1 MRGRFLLLSWGPH
14 GRSEAMRVVAAL
26 PDWSSKVGGRDWML
40 LTPDPEG
47 PVEVEGAW
55 IVGSIFPRTSEP
67 PGPHPG
73 RADAERPVE
82 RLMRRQWGAY
92 VAIVDQRHHVEIF
105 RDPSGGL
112 PAYWTHQG
120 DLTLVLSGLEEV
132 VAAGAIVSRIDWS
145 SVAGMIA
152 YPQVRADRT
161 GLEGVHELLPG
172 QTLRI
177 RLGGPEG
184 LALRWSPW
192 RFAARSAA
200 ILDRSRATE
209 MLRHTVQSCV
219 AAWADRF
226 PRPLLE
232 LSGGL
237 DSSIIAAS
245 LRLAGHSV
253 DCINI
258 VTPTAEGDE
267 QRFARLA
274 AEGHRLRIV
283 PVVAKGVDIRRA
295 RAGRLPRPGA
305 HALLR
310 PIEDAFVAAARA
322 SGATAFFSGLGG
334 DNVFCSLSS
343 AAPASDAL
351 LTSGP
356 GPRFMRAL
364 DDLGRLHG
372 CTAWTAGGLALRKA
386 ARSGSMGRLP
396 ADATFLT
403 PGRAP
408 DQAPYHPWMSAPRG
422 ALPGK
427 HDQVRSL
434 LLAQAYL
441 DRYEHAAE
449 GEIVFPLLSQPIVEL
464 CLRIPTWLWIADGQN
479 RAIARDAFASALP
492 EAVVRRRSKGGLNAF
507 VAAVFEDNVEG
518 LRAQLIKGR
527 LAQAGLL
534 DISAVREVLANPA
547 LASGQALFR
556 VLQLAD
562 VEAWARTWDDP

>member
-1 MRGRFLLLSWGPH
+1 MRSRFLLLSWGPH
-14 GRSEAMRVVAAL
+14 GRAEAMRLAAAL
-26 PDWSSKVGGRDWML
+26 PGWSSKVGGRDWML

-47 PVEVEGAW
+47 LVEVEGAW
-55 IVGSIFPRTSEP
+55 IVGTIFPRACDPSP
-67 PGPHPG
+67 PRPG
-73 RADAERPVE
+73 SGEADGPVE
-82 RLMRRQWGAY
+82 RLLKRRWGAY
-92 VAIVDQRHHVEIF
+92 VAIVDQRDHVEIF

-112 PAYWTHQG
+112 PAYWIRRG
-120 DLTLVLSGLEEV
+120 DLTLVLSSLDEV
-132 VAAGAIVSRIDWS
+132 VPAAVAAPRIDWS
-145 SVAGMIA
+145 CVAGMIA

-161 GLEGVHELLPG
+161 GLKGVHELLPG
-172 QTLRI
+172 QALRI
-177 RLGGPEG
+177 RLGGPDG

-200 ILDRSRATE
+200 ILDRSLATE
-209 MLRHTVQSCV
+209 ILRETVQSCV
-219 AAWADRF
+219 AAWATRF

-245 LRLAGHSV
+245 LRLAGRSV

-274 AEGHRLRIV
+274 ADGHRLQIV
-283 PVVAKGVDIRRA
+283 PVAAKGVDVRRA

-310 PIEDAFVAAARA
+310 PIEDAFVAAAQA
-322 SGATAFFSGLGG
+322 SGATSFFSGLGG

-356 GPRFMRAL
+356 GLRFLRAL
-364 DDLGRLHG
+364 DDLARLHG

-386 ARSGSMGRLP
+386 VRSGSMGRLP
-396 ADATFLT
+396 IDASFLT
-403 PGRAP
+403 PGCAPDRAP
-408 DQAPYHPWMSAPRG
+408 HHPWMSAPRG

-427 HDQVRSL
+427 HDQIRSL

-441 DRYEHAAE
+441 DRYEHAAK

-479 RAIARDAFASALP
+479 RAIARDAFASVIP

-518 LRAQLIKGR
+518 LSVQLINGR
-527 LAQAGLL
+527 LARAGLL
-534 DISAVREVLANPA
+534 DLPAVREVLTNPA
-547 LASGQALFR
+547 SASGPALFR

-562 VEAWARTWDDP
+562 VEAWARTWDGP